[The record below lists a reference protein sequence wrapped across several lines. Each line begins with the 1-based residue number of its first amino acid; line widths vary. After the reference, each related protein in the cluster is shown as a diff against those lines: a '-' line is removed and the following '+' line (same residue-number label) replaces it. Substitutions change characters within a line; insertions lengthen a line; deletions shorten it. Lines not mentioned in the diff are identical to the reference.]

1 MSITDTAQ
9 SFFDACEAGKGW
21 EVCKAW
27 CHDGASFSCQ
37 ADALLEIT
45 SLEGY
50 VGWAA
55 SLLTPMPDI
64 HPEIKS
70 VGTDAKRNSV
80 SIFATIHGTHTGEG
94 GPVPA
99 TGKKASGD
107 YVYVLQFDG
116 DKISGMTKIWN
127 DGFTLRQLGWA

>member
-1 MSITDTAQ
+1 MSITDKAK

-21 EVCKAW
+21 DVCKTW

-37 ADALLEIT
+37 ADALAEIK

-64 HPEIKS
+64 HPEIKA
-70 VGTDAKRNSV
+70 VATDEGRNSV
-80 SIFATIHGTHTGEG
+80 VIFSTIHGTHTGEG
-94 GPVPA
+94 GPLPA
-99 TGKKASGD
+99 TGKSAAGD
-107 YVYVLQFDG
+107 YVYALQFDG

-127 DGFTLRQLGWA
+127 DGFTLRQLGWV

>member
-27 CHDGASFSCQ
+27 CHDGAGFSCQ
-37 ADALLEIT
+37 ADALAEIT

-64 HPEIKS
+64 HPEIKT
-70 VGTDAKRNSV
+70 VGTDTDRNMV

-94 GPVPA
+94 GPVLA
-99 TGKKASGD
+99 TGKKAAGD

-116 DKISGMTKIWN
+116 DKIKGMTKVWN
-127 DGFTLRQLGWA
+127 DGFTLRQLGWV